1 MGNSPTPVVLQ
12 PALVVGESSSKHWVV
27 TCIASNQ
34 TILEAQKSSGISC
47 LVKKYWAATFVLK

>member
-12 PALVVGESSSKHWVV
+12 PALVVGESSSKHRVV
-27 TCIASNQ
+27 TCIASDQ
-34 TILEAQKSSGISC
+34 TILEAQKSGISC